1 VLAAGCSLVFPMP
14 SSLDPTST
22 PLRGSSKKTS
32 SDHHT
37 PPVTSQSGLQ
47 ESLSQEIHNDTW
59 EFDAKR
65 IAKMLSATGEGPP
78 DALVNSAHEALGK
91 KTSLD
96 RPTIDE
102 ERYWYPPLT
111 VFLNNYLEACHKALD
126 ERHKSA
132 ERSSRFY
139 DRLNFIVYDRN
150 TCDGVGGASPV
161 KPDLVGG
168 LGLKP
173 GKRVAWSP
181 PDTSIDQ
188 VLIPVEVKPNWA
200 PMVVQAATYARCL
213 FSASPS
219 RQFSVV
225 LGFRH
230 TEAQLRFLVF
240 HRSGLTGSKPCSVK
254 DTRGQKDILRIFL
267 SILQWTSTNDAGFL
281 EFFDDFHM
289 TLAHNEG
296 DKTGTV
302 ARVAEVLHDGL
313 CVRGRASR
321 VLRMVYPTDK
331 AKKPEPAISAL
342 DPTARTCGRPG
353 TKGQTEQGA
362 KQETEASPPGQTS
375 QSRGGPE
382 TRSQT
387 RKAAEQETK
396 QEAETPQLQ
405 GGMTT
410 RSQTRKAAGQETE
423 QEAKTSP
430 LDQTTRSHGDP
441 KTASQK
447 KQGAKQG
454 DDGTRTSFTSSTYRW
469 PSDM

>member
-1 VLAAGCSLVFPMP
+1 MFAAGCSPVFPM
-14 SSLDPTST
+14 SSTLVPTST
-22 PLRGSSKKTS
+22 PLRGSSKKIS

-37 PPVTSQSGLQ
+37 PPATFQSDLQ
-47 ESLSQEIHNDTW
+47 ESLSQEIHDHTW
-59 EFDAKR
+59 EFDAER
-65 IAKMLSATGEGPP
+65 IAKMLSATSEGPP
-78 DALVNSAHEALGK
+78 DALVDSAHQVLGK
-91 KTSLD
+91 NTPLVW
-96 RPTIDE
+96 PTADDE
-102 ERYWYPPLT
+102 ILWYSPLA
-111 VFLNNYLEACHKALD
+111 VFLNNYLEACHKVLD
-126 ERHKSA
+126 EHHKSA

-139 DRLNFIVYDRN
+139 SRLNFIAYGR
-150 TCDGVGGASPV
+150 TTYDGVEGASPV

-168 LGLKP
+168 LDLEP
-173 GKRVAWSP
+173 GRRVAWSP
-181 PDTSIDQ
+181 PDTSMDQ
-188 VLIPVEVKPNWA
+188 VLIPVEVKANWA
-200 PMVVQAATYARCL
+200 PMVIQAATYARCL

-240 HRSGLTGSKPCSVK
+240 HRSGLTGSKPCSVE
-254 DTRGQKDILRIFL
+254 DPRGQKDILRIFL

-281 EFFDDFHM
+281 EFFNDFDM
-289 TLAHNEG
+289 TLIRNKG

-321 VLRMVYPTDK
+321 VLQMVYPTGEE
-331 AKKPEPAISAL
+331 KKSEPPISTL

-353 TKGQTEQGA
+353 TKRQTEQGA
-362 KQETEASPPGQTS
+362 GRETKTS
-375 QSRGGPE
+375 QS
-382 TRSQT
+382 
-387 RKAAEQETK
+387 
-396 QEAETPQLQ
+396 Q
-405 GGMTT
+405 GGMKT

-423 QEAKTSP
+423 QEAKTSQSQGGMKTRSQTRKATGQESNQEAKTSP

-441 KTASQK
+441 KTKSQK

-454 DDGTRTSFTSSTYRW
+454 NDKISMSLTSSTYRW

>member
-1 VLAAGCSLVFPMP
+1 
-14 SSLDPTST
+14 
-22 PLRGSSKKTS
+22 
-32 SDHHT
+32 
-37 PPVTSQSGLQ
+37 
-47 ESLSQEIHNDTW
+47 
-59 EFDAKR
+59 
-65 IAKMLSATGEGPP
+65 MLSATGEGPP
-78 DALVNSAHEALGK
+78 DALVDSAH
-91 KTSLD
+91 KTLREKTPPAWPTVDGESL
-96 RPTIDE
+96 
-102 ERYWYPPLT
+102 WYPPLA
-111 VFLNNYLEACHKALD
+111 VFLNNCVDACHKALD
-126 ERHKSA
+126 KRHKSA
-132 ERSSRFY
+132 ERSSCFY

-150 TCDGVGGASPV
+150 TRDGVEGASPV

-168 LGLKP
+168 LGLEP
-173 GKRVAWSP
+173 GELVAWSP

-230 TEAQLRFLVF
+230 TKAQLRFFVF

-254 DTRGQKDILRIFL
+254 DPRGQKDILRIFL

-281 EFFDDFHM
+281 EFFNDFDM
-289 TLAHNEG
+289 TLIEKEG

-321 VLRMVYPTDK
+321 VLRMVYLTGK
-331 AKKPEPAISAL
+331 EKEPEPTISAL
-342 DPTARTCGRPG
+342 DPTARTRGRPG

-362 KQETEASPPGQTS
+362 KQETEISPPGQTS
-375 QSRGGPE
+375 QLRGGPT

-396 QEAETPQLQ
+396 QEAKTQSQ

-410 RSQTRKAAGQETE
+410 RSQTRRAAGQETE

-441 KTASQK
+441 KTTSQK
-447 KQGAKQG
+447 KQGAKQKAKQG
-454 DDGTRTSFTSSTYRW
+454 DDETRMSFTSSTYRW
-469 PSDM
+469 PSEM